1 MTATVEQLLM
11 RDLVDR
17 EVNMQDQ
24 ATSYRTLCNL
34 WVKGKCRGGRASASM
49 DKHLYTDQDN
59 KMSSQAGGGGEVRVL
74 SSPVHT
80 WPGWSWREWRW

>member
-34 WVKGKCRGGRASASM
+34 WVKGKCRGGRASACRDRHFCYIYPRPFQRIYDFSGRI
-49 DKHLYTDQDN
+49 N
-59 KMSSQAGGGGEVRVL
+59 PPEAAGRRGFIMPEK
-74 SSPVHT
+74 S
-80 WPGWSWREWRW
+80 